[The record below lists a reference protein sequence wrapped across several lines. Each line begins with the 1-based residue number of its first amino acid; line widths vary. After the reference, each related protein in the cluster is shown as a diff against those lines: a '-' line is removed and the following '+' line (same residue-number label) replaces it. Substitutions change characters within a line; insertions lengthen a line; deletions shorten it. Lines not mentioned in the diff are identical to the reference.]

1 MKRDIYFSKPFM
13 NAAGILGFAPDFRG
27 FREASPK
34 QNEGSENFGD
44 LQLGAFVTN
53 PLSLRPRVP
62 AAKPEIIEYPG
73 GFLLHTGLPNPGF
86 NTALKRYSSRWDKSD
101 LPIIVHLMADRPEET
116 QHMVQML
123 EMQENVMA
131 VELGFAP
138 LLADDI
144 LLLTLEMTFGEL
156 PLIFSLP
163 IEQILSLGPRLI
175 QEGAQAISISA
186 PRGALP
192 LSPHAPAQLRFGD
205 YPGSVRQDRCSGRRD
220 SEVEARSGKLITGRL
235 YGPSLFPRTLET
247 VYSVAKLGLPIIG
260 AGGVW
265 SKENAEAMLS
275 AGALA
280 VQIDAA
286 LWHPNFTFSAP
297 GP

>member
-1 MKRDIYFSKPFM
+1 MKRDLYFSKPLM
-13 NAAGILGFAPDFRG
+13 NAAGSLGFAPDARVGITLDSF
-27 FREASPK
+27 
-34 QNEGSENFGD
+34 
-44 LQLGAFVTN
+44 GAFVTN
-53 PLSLRPRVP
+53 PFSLRPRLP
-62 AAKPEIIEYPG
+62 AAKPEIIEYLG

-86 NTALKRYSSRWDKSD
+86 NSGIKKYASRWEKSD

-116 QHMVQML
+116 QRMVQML
-123 EMQENVMA
+123 EIEENVMA

-144 LLLTLEMTFGEL
+144 LLLTLEMALGEL

-163 IEQILSLGPRLI
+163 VEQVLSLGPRLI

-192 LSPHAPAQLRFGD
+192 NEHS
-205 YPGSVRQDRCSGRRD
+205 S
-220 SEVEARSGKLITGRL
+220 LITGRL
-235 YGPSLFPRTLET
+235 YGPSLFPRTLEI
-247 VYSVAKLGLPIIG
+247 VYSAAKLGLPIIG

-265 SKENAEAMLS
+265 SKENADAMLA

-280 VQIDAA
+280 VQVDAV
-286 LWHPNFTFSAP
+286 LWNPNSIFSAP
-297 GP
+297 TPQAKQSCE